1 MKRKDIGMIFVG
13 VFSALYLLNPSGGII
28 EFVSDLVP
36 FVGNIDEV
44 AATTLLLGA
53 LGYFGID
60 VRGFFGNKFF
70 TRGQKKEIK
79 TIEMNSND
87 TKSGLQIVT

>member
-13 VFSALYLLNPSGGII
+13 VFSALYLLNPTGGFV
-28 EFVSDLVP
+28 EFISDLVP
-36 FVGNIDEV
+36 FAGNIDEV
-44 AATTLLLGA
+44 AATTLLLGV

-70 TRGQKKEIK
+70 TREQKRDTK

-87 TKSGLQIVT
+87 TKK